1 MGVLGRNY
9 RKYAD
14 DSYRR
19 SRILRAYPAVQVL
32 STTNA
37 ATEQYDAG
45 GFWPKLAQLLDVPNT
60 QAFQWE
66 WVRAFLDNLEE
77 LGLSTFANADADA
90 GTKFLGR
97 ILLHC
102 GVPTKCL
109 GDYFR
114 IVTEQRLKVPGLD
127 AEGFVTW
134 AAARAEAGRLFN
146 VDMPVNRSCGSAGSL
161 PSTSPTES
169 SNFSTS

>member
-102 GVPTKCL
+102 GVSTKCL
-109 GDYFR
+109 GDYSR

-127 AEGFVTW
+127 SEGFVAW
-134 AAARAEAGRLFN
+134 AVVRAEAGRLFN
-146 VDMPVNRSCGSAGSL
+146 VDMPVNRFLRFGGEFAVDV
-161 PSTSPTES
+161 TDRV